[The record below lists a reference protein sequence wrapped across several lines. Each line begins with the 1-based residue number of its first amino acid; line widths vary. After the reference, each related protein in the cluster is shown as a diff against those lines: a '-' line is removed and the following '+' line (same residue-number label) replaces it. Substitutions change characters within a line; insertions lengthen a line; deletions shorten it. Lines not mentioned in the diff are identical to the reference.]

1 MMSGLRSHA
10 NLAGDV
16 IVVKEAPNSEAAT
29 VALAHNSACHLPN
42 TLNSQLLTC
51 LIWRGNEHLNA
62 NITSDRWAPCTGNKR
77 SVERNIIGKATLC
90 KLATII
96 PVEDYG
102 EMQPVSHSGPASR
115 GNLKLRIA
123 CND

>member
-1 MMSGLRSHA
+1 MSHA

-16 IVVKEAPNSEAAT
+16 IVVKEAPNCEAAT
-29 VALAHNSACHLPN
+29 VVLAHYSTCHLPD

-62 NITSDRWAPCTGNKR
+62 NITSDGWAPCTANKR

-102 EMQPVSHSGPASR
+102 EMQPVSHSGAASR
-115 GNLKLRIA
+115 CNLTFRIA
-123 CND
+123 RND